1 MASQIEEATQ
11 KEMTLEYD
19 STHNVVETV
28 EGQTYGKIDT

>member
-28 EGQTYGKIDT
+28 DQTYGKIDT